1 MIQEISNKLNAL
13 SIDGKPIVLT
23 KTYVTELL
31 ILTDG
36 GVTVKDFEKAIDIW
50 INMKTNVTNDYG
62 FIRNMALKSAAE
74 RIEILLEANR
84 G

>member
-1 MIQEISNKLNAL
+1 MIQEITDKLGAL
-13 SIDGKPIVLT
+13 SIDSKPIVLP

-36 GVTVKDFEKAIDIW
+36 GVTLKDFDKAIDIW
-50 INMKTNVTNDYG
+50 LNMKTNVTNDYG

-74 RIEILLEANR
+74 RIEILLESDR